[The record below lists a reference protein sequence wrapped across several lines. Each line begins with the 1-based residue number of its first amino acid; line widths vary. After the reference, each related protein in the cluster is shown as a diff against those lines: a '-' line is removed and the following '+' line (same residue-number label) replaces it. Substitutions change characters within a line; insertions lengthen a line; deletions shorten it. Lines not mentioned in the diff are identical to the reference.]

1 MSPTDLDDLTGS
13 TDVVA
18 DRRAGAGRRSGA
30 RHRAPSPFTRDVQ
43 KWSRWLHVYTSM
55 VALVVI
61 LFFGVTGLTLNHPA
75 WTFGDEMTTSTATG
89 TLPIP
94 PVRPDGTVDY
104 LGMSEFARA
113 THGVRGEVD
122 SFDTVQGEASI
133 AYKNPGYS
141 AELFVD
147 VATGAYELKVE
158 QQGWVAVLN
167 DLHKGRDAGSGW
179 SWVIDVSAG
188 FLVVVSLTGLVMQL
202 VLRKRRTSALA
213 LLAGGGV
220 VTVLLTWLTLR

>member
-1 MSPTDLDDLTGS
+1 MSPTDLDDPTGPS
-13 TDVVA
+13 VTALRPAVA
-18 DRRAGAGRRSGA
+18 ARRAGE
-30 RHRAPSPFTRDVQ
+30 RHRPPSPFTRDVQ
-43 KWSRWLHVYTSM
+43 KWSRLLHVYTSM
-55 VALVVI
+55 IALVVI
-61 LFFGVTGLTLNHPA
+61 LFFGLTGLTLNHPA
-75 WTFGDEMTTSTATG
+75 WTLGDGLTRSTATG
-89 TLPIP
+89 TMPM
-94 PVRPDGTVDY
+94 PVVLADGSVDY
-104 LGMSEFARA
+104 LGLSEFVRG
-113 THGVRGEVD
+113 THGVRGTVD

-141 AELFVD
+141 AEVFVD

-213 LLAGGGV
+213 FLAGGGV